1 MRDEPELRVHHAP
14 FTVHRSP
21 FTAHRVPFTV
31 HRSPFSILHSPL
43 TAHRSPFTDHHSPFS
58 ILRSPFTVHRSPF
71 WRYHN
76 LQPFDYIKPKT
87 LDEASALLLEHN
99 GQARPVAGCTDL
111 LIRIERGFLHPQF
124 LLDIK
129 ALPGMADL
137 LVVRNGDLRIGAA
150 VTMNQV
156 ALSPIVQG
164 GWPLLAEACA
174 SVASYQLRN
183 RATVGGNL
191 CNASPAADSA
201 PALIC
206 YGASV
211 HIFGPE
217 GQRKMPL
224 EQFFLGPGKT
234 ALQRG
239 ELLTAITVP
248 FLRGAAGHFLKL
260 GRTAMGDISLMNV
273 AVLGWPDADAPSGAS
288 WRIALGSVA
297 PTVIR
302 APEAERLL
310 SLDAS
315 PAGLEAGSQA
325 AAAAARPIDDI
336 RATAAYRTDMVRVL
350 TRRGVERVLAE
361 IGRQVD
367 K

>member
-1 MRDEPELRVHHAP
+1 M
-14 FTVHRSP
+14 
-21 FTAHRVPFTV
+21 
-31 HRSPFSILHSPL
+31 
-43 TAHRSPFTDHHSPFS
+43 
-58 ILRSPFTVHRSPF
+58 
-71 WRYHN
+71 
-76 LQPFDYIKPKT
+76 QPFDYSKPAS
-87 LDEASALLLEHN
+87 LEEAVAILTTHN
-99 GQARPVAGCTDL
+99 GAARPFAGCTDL
-111 LIRIERGFLHPQF
+111 LIRIERGFVHPQIVV
-124 LLDIK
+124 DIK
-129 ALPGMADL
+129 DLPGMTDL

-156 ALSPIVQG
+156 ALSPMVQS
-164 GWPLLAEACA
+164 GWPLLAEGCA

-206 YGASV
+206 YGASA
-211 HIFGPE
+211 HIFGPD
-217 GQRKMPL
+217 GHRRLPL

-239 ELLTAITVP
+239 ELLTGVTVP
-248 FLRGAAGHFLKL
+248 FVRGAAGHFLKL
-260 GRTAMGDISLMNV
+260 GRTAVGDISLMNV
-273 AVLGWPDADAPSGAS
+273 AVLGWPDSAAPSGSS

-310 SLDAS
+310 SLDTS
-315 PAGLEAGSQA
+315 PAGLEAASQA

-361 IGRQVD
+361 ISG

>member
-1 MRDEPELRVHHAP
+1 M
-14 FTVHRSP
+14 
-21 FTAHRVPFTV
+21 
-31 HRSPFSILHSPL
+31 
-43 TAHRSPFTDHHSPFS
+43 
-58 ILRSPFTVHRSPF
+58 
-71 WRYHN
+71 
-76 LQPFDYIKPKT
+76 QPFDYIKPQT
-87 LDEASALLLEHN
+87 LEEASALLLQHN
-99 GQARPVAGCTDL
+99 GQARPFAGCTDL
-111 LIRIERGFLHPQF
+111 LIRMERGFIRPQIIV
-124 LLDIK
+124 DVK
-129 ALPGMADL
+129 DLPGVHDL

-156 ALSPIVQG
+156 ALDPTVQS
-164 GWPLLAEACA
+164 GWPLLAEGCG

-191 CNASPAADSA
+191 CNASPAADSE

-211 HIFGPE
+211 HIYGPN
-217 GQRKMPL
+217 GTRKLPL
-224 EQFFLGPGKT
+224 EEFFLGPGRT
-234 ALQRG
+234 ALQAG

-248 FLRGAAGHFLKL
+248 FVRGSAGHFLKL
-260 GRTAMGDISLMNV
+260 GRTTIGDISLMNV
-273 AVLGWPDADAPSGAS
+273 AVLGWPDQDAPSASS

-310 SLDAS
+310 SQDAS
-315 PAGLEAGSQA
+315 PAGLEAASQA

-361 IGRQVD
+361 IAENDQ
-367 K
+367 

>member
-1 MRDEPELRVHHAP
+1 M
-14 FTVHRSP
+14 
-21 FTAHRVPFTV
+21 
-31 HRSPFSILHSPL
+31 
-43 TAHRSPFTDHHSPFS
+43 
-58 ILRSPFTVHRSPF
+58 
-71 WRYHN
+71 
-76 LQPFDYIKPKT
+76 QPFDYIKPAS
-87 LDEASALLLEHN
+87 LDEAVTLLTTHN
-99 GQARPVAGCTDL
+99 GAARPFAGMTDL
-111 LIRIERGFLHPQF
+111 LIRIERGFVHPQVVV
-124 LLDIK
+124 DIK
-129 ALPGMADL
+129 DLPGMHDL

-156 ALSPIVQG
+156 ALSPTVQS
-164 GWPLLAEACA
+164 GWPLLAEGCA

-206 YGASV
+206 YGANAHV
-211 HIFGPE
+211 FGPD
-217 GQRKMPL
+217 GDRKIPL

-239 ELLTAITVP
+239 EILTGVTVP
-248 FLRGAAGHFLKL
+248 FVRGAAGHFLKL
-260 GRTAMGDISLMNV
+260 GRTTIGDISLMNV
-273 AVLGWPDADAPSGAS
+273 AVLGWPDSAVPSGSS

-310 SLDAS
+310 SQDAS
-315 PAGLEAGSQA
+315 PAGLEAASQA
-325 AAAAARPIDDI
+325 AASAARPIDDI

-350 TRRGVERVLAE
+350 TRRGVERILSE
-361 IGRQVD
+361 ISG
-367 K
+367 

>member
-1 MRDEPELRVHHAP
+1 
-14 FTVHRSP
+14 
-21 FTAHRVPFTV
+21 
-31 HRSPFSILHSPL
+31 
-43 TAHRSPFTDHHSPFS
+43 
-58 ILRSPFTVHRSPF
+58 
-71 WRYHN
+71 
-76 LQPFDYIKPKT
+76 LQPFDYIKPQT
-87 LDEASALLLEHN
+87 LEEASALLLEHN
-99 GQARPVAGCTDL
+99 GQARPFAGCTDL
-111 LIRIERGFLHPQF
+111 LIRIERGFVHPQIVV
-124 LLDIK
+124 DIK
-129 ALPGMADL
+129 ELPGMHDL
-137 LVVRNGDLRIGAA
+137 LVVRNGRNSVRIGAA

-156 ALSPIVQG
+156 ALSPIVQS
-164 GWPLLAEACA
+164 GWPLLAEGCA

-206 YGASV
+206 YDASA
-211 HIFGPE
+211 HIFGPD
-217 GQRKMPL
+217 GQRTLPL

-239 ELLTAITVP
+239 ELLTAVTVP
-248 FLRGAAGHFLKL
+248 APARGAVGHFLKL
-260 GRTAMGDISLMNV
+260 GRTAIGDISVMNV
-273 AVLGWPDADAPSGAS
+273 AVLGWPDTDAPSGAS

-310 SLDAS
+310 SQDTT
-315 PAGLEAGSQA
+315 PAGLETASQA

-350 TRRGVERVLAE
+350 TRRGVEQVLAE
-361 IGRQVD
+361 ISR
-367 K
+367 

>member
-1 MRDEPELRVHHAP
+1 M
-14 FTVHRSP
+14 
-21 FTAHRVPFTV
+21 
-31 HRSPFSILHSPL
+31 
-43 TAHRSPFTDHHSPFS
+43 
-58 ILRSPFTVHRSPF
+58 
-71 WRYHN
+71 
-76 LQPFDYIKPKT
+76 QPFDYTKPQT
-87 LDEASALLLEHN
+87 LEAVSALLMEHN
-99 GQARPVAGCTDL
+99 GQARPFAGMTDL
-111 LIRIERGFLHPQF
+111 LIRIERGFVHPQVVV
-124 LLDIK
+124 DIK
-129 ALPGMADL
+129 DIPGMTDL

-150 VTMNQV
+150 VTMNEV
-156 ALSPIVQG
+156 ALNPTVQS
-164 GWPLLAEACA
+164 GWPLLAEGCA

-206 YGASV
+206 YGASA
-211 HIFGPE
+211 HIFGPD
-217 GQRKMPL
+217 GQRKIPL
-224 EQFFLGPGKT
+224 SEFFLGPGRT

-239 ELLTAITVP
+239 ELLTAVTVP
-248 FLRGAAGHFLKL
+248 FVRGAAGHFLKL

-273 AVLGWPDADAPSGAS
+273 AVLGWPDSATPSGSS

-310 SLDAS
+310 SLDIS
-315 PAGLEAGSQA
+315 PAGLEAASQA

-361 IGRQVD
+361 IG
-367 K
+367 

>member
-1 MRDEPELRVHHAP
+1 
-14 FTVHRSP
+14 
-21 FTAHRVPFTV
+21 
-31 HRSPFSILHSPL
+31 
-43 TAHRSPFTDHHSPFS
+43 
-58 ILRSPFTVHRSPF
+58 
-71 WRYHN
+71 
-76 LQPFDYIKPKT
+76 
-87 LDEASALLLEHN
+87 
-99 GQARPVAGCTDL
+99 
-111 LIRIERGFLHPQF
+111 
-124 LLDIK
+124 
-129 ALPGMADL
+129 
-137 LVVRNGDLRIGAA
+137 
-150 VTMNQV
+150 
-156 ALSPIVQG
+156 VQN
-164 GWPLLAEACA
+164 GWPLLAEGCA

-201 PALIC
+201 PALYC
-206 YGASV
+206 YGASA
-211 HIFGPE
+211 HIFGPD
-217 GQRKMPL
+217 GQRKIPL

-239 ELLTAITVP
+239 ELLTAVTVP
-248 FLRGAAGHFLKL
+248 FVRGAAGHFLKL

-273 AVLGWPDADAPSGAS
+273 AVLGWPDSAAPSGTS

-310 SLDAS
+310 NQDTSS
-315 PAGLEAGSQA
+315 AGLEAASRA

-361 IGRQVD
+361 ISR
-367 K
+367 

>member
-1 MRDEPELRVHHAP
+1 M
-14 FTVHRSP
+14 
-21 FTAHRVPFTV
+21 
-31 HRSPFSILHSPL
+31 
-43 TAHRSPFTDHHSPFS
+43 
-58 ILRSPFTVHRSPF
+58 
-71 WRYHN
+71 
-76 LQPFDYIKPKT
+76 QPFDYTKPQT
-87 LDEASALLLEHN
+87 LEAVSALLMEHN
-99 GQARPVAGCTDL
+99 GQARPFAGMTDL
-111 LIRIERGFLHPQF
+111 LIRIERGFVHPQVVV
-124 LLDIK
+124 DIK
-129 ALPGMADL
+129 DIPGMTDL

-150 VTMNQV
+150 VTMNEV
-156 ALSPIVQG
+156 ALNPTVQS
-164 GWPLLAEACA
+164 GWPLLAEGCA

-206 YGASV
+206 YGASA
-211 HIFGPE
+211 HIFGPD
-217 GQRKMPL
+217 GQRKIPL
-224 EQFFLGPGKT
+224 SEFFLGPGRT

-239 ELLTAITVP
+239 ELLTAVTVP
-248 FLRGAAGHFLKL
+248 FVRGAAGHFLKL

-273 AVLGWPDADAPSGAS
+273 AVLGWPDSAAPSGSS

-310 SLDAS
+310 SLDTS
-315 PAGLEAGSQA
+315 PAGLEAASQA

-361 IGRQVD
+361 IG
-367 K
+367 

>member
-1 MRDEPELRVHHAP
+1 
-14 FTVHRSP
+14 
-21 FTAHRVPFTV
+21 
-31 HRSPFSILHSPL
+31 
-43 TAHRSPFTDHHSPFS
+43 
-58 ILRSPFTVHRSPF
+58 
-71 WRYHN
+71 
-76 LQPFDYIKPKT
+76 LQPFDYIKPQT
-87 LDEASALLLEHN
+87 LEEASSMLLEQN
-99 GQARPVAGCTDL
+99 GAARPFAGMTDL
-111 LIRIERGFLHPQF
+111 LIRIERGFVHPQVVV
-124 LLDIK
+124 DIK
-129 ALPGMADL
+129 DIPGMTDL

-156 ALSPIVQG
+156 ASSPTVQS
-164 GWPLLAEACA
+164 GWPLLAEGCA

-201 PALIC
+201 PALYC
-206 YGASV
+206 YGASA
-211 HIFGPE
+211 HIFGPG
-217 GQRKMPL
+217 GQRKIPL

-239 ELLTAITVP
+239 ELLTAVTVP
-248 FLRGAAGHFLKL
+248 FVRGAAGHFLKL
-260 GRTAMGDISLMNV
+260 GRTTIGDISLMNV
-273 AVLGWPDADAPSGAS
+273 AVLGWPDSDSPSGSS

-310 SLDAS
+310 SLDTS
-315 PAGLEAGSQA
+315 PAGLEAASQA

-350 TRRGVERVLAE
+350 TRRGVERVLTE
-361 IGRQVD
+361 LMND
-367 K
+367 E

>member
-1 MRDEPELRVHHAP
+1 M
-14 FTVHRSP
+14 
-21 FTAHRVPFTV
+21 
-31 HRSPFSILHSPL
+31 
-43 TAHRSPFTDHHSPFS
+43 
-58 ILRSPFTVHRSPF
+58 
-71 WRYHN
+71 
-76 LQPFDYIKPKT
+76 QPFDYVKPAS
-87 LDEASALLLEHN
+87 LEEASGLLTAQN
-99 GQARPVAGCTDL
+99 GAARPFAGMTDL
-111 LIRIERGFLHPQF
+111 LIRIERGFLHPQIVV
-124 LLDIK
+124 DIK
-129 ALPGMADL
+129 DLPGMRDL

-150 VTMNQV
+150 VAMNQV
-156 ALSPIVQG
+156 ALSPIVQS
-164 GWPLLAEACA
+164 GWPLLAEGCA

-206 YGASV
+206 YGASA
-211 HIFGPE
+211 HIFGPD
-217 GQRKMPL
+217 GQRKLPL

-239 ELLTAITVP
+239 ELLTAVTVP
-248 FLRGAAGHFLKL
+248 FVRGAAGHFLKL
-260 GRTAMGDISLMNV
+260 GRTTMGDISLMNV
-273 AVLGWPDADAPSGAS
+273 AVLGWPDSAAPSGTS
-288 WRIALGSVA
+288 WRISLGSVA

-310 SLDAS
+310 SQDTS
-315 PAGLEAGSQA
+315 PAGLEAASQA

-361 IGRQVD
+361 ISG
-367 K
+367 

>member
-1 MRDEPELRVHHAP
+1 
-14 FTVHRSP
+14 
-21 FTAHRVPFTV
+21 
-31 HRSPFSILHSPL
+31 
-43 TAHRSPFTDHHSPFS
+43 
-58 ILRSPFTVHRSPF
+58 
-71 WRYHN
+71 
-76 LQPFDYIKPKT
+76 LQPFDYIKAQT
-87 LDEASALLLEHN
+87 LEEASALLLEHN
-99 GQARPVAGCTDL
+99 GQARPFAGMTDL
-111 LIRIERGFLHPQF
+111 LIRIERGFVHPQIAV
-124 LLDIK
+124 DIK
-129 ALPGMADL
+129 DLPGMHDL

-156 ALSPIVQG
+156 ALSPVVQS
-164 GWPLLAEACA
+164 GWPLLAEGCA

-206 YGASV
+206 YGASA
-211 HIFGPE
+211 HIFGPD
-217 GQRKMPL
+217 GQRKVPL

-239 ELLTAITVP
+239 ELLTGVTVP
-248 FLRGAAGHFLKL
+248 FVRGAAGHFLKL
-260 GRTAMGDISLMNV
+260 GRTTLGDISLMNV
-273 AVLGWPDADAPSGAS
+273 AVLGWPDENAPSGSS

-297 PTVIR
+297 PTVVR

-310 SLDAS
+310 SQDTS
-315 PAGLEAGSQA
+315 PAGLEAASQA

-350 TRRGVERVLAE
+350 TRRGVEQVLSE
-361 IGRQVD
+361 LMKD
-367 K
+367 E

>member
-1 MRDEPELRVHHAP
+1 M
-14 FTVHRSP
+14 
-21 FTAHRVPFTV
+21 
-31 HRSPFSILHSPL
+31 
-43 TAHRSPFTDHHSPFS
+43 
-58 ILRSPFTVHRSPF
+58 
-71 WRYHN
+71 
-76 LQPFDYIKPKT
+76 QPFDYTKPQT
-87 LDEASALLLEHN
+87 LEAASALLMEHN
-99 GQARPVAGCTDL
+99 GQARPFAGMTDL
-111 LIRIERGFLHPQF
+111 LIRIERGFVHPQVVV
-124 LLDIK
+124 DIK
-129 ALPGMADL
+129 DIPGMTDL

-150 VTMNQV
+150 VTMNEV
-156 ALSPIVQG
+156 ALNPTVQS
-164 GWPLLAEACA
+164 GWPLLAEGCA

-206 YGASV
+206 YGASA
-211 HIFGPE
+211 HIFGPD
-217 GQRKMPL
+217 GQRKIPL
-224 EQFFLGPGKT
+224 SEFFLGPGRT

-239 ELLTAITVP
+239 ELLTAVTVP
-248 FLRGAAGHFLKL
+248 FVRGAAGHFLKL

-273 AVLGWPDADAPSGAS
+273 AVLGWPDSAAPSGSS

-310 SLDAS
+310 SLDTS
-315 PAGLEAGSQA
+315 PAGLEAASQA

-361 IGRQVD
+361 ISG

>member
-1 MRDEPELRVHHAP
+1 M
-14 FTVHRSP
+14 
-21 FTAHRVPFTV
+21 
-31 HRSPFSILHSPL
+31 
-43 TAHRSPFTDHHSPFS
+43 
-58 ILRSPFTVHRSPF
+58 
-71 WRYHN
+71 
-76 LQPFDYIKPKT
+76 QPFDYIKPET
-87 LDEASALLLEHN
+87 MEDASALLLERN
-99 GQARPVAGCTDL
+99 GQARPFAGMTDL
-111 LIRIERGFLHPQF
+111 LIRIERGFVHPQVVV
-124 LLDIK
+124 DIK
-129 ALPGMADL
+129 DLPGMRDL

-156 ALSPIVQG
+156 ALSPMVQS
-164 GWPLLAEACA
+164 GWPLLAEGCA

-206 YGASV
+206 YGASA
-211 HIFGPE
+211 HIFGPD
-217 GQRKMPL
+217 GQRKVPL

-239 ELLTAITVP
+239 ELLTGVTVP
-248 FLRGAAGHFLKL
+248 FVRGAAGHFLKL
-260 GRTAMGDISLMNV
+260 GRTTLGDISLMNV
-273 AVLGWPDADAPSGAS
+273 AVLGWPDSDAPSGTS
-288 WRIALGSVA
+288 WRISLGSVA

-310 SLDAS
+310 WEDVS
-315 PAGLEAGSQA
+315 PAGLETASQA

-350 TRRGVERVLAE
+350 TRRGVERVLEE
-361 IGRQVD
+361 ISR
-367 K
+367 